1 MARTLIESSGIRSSD
16 TIEEI
21 SQRIDEAKNSAGRL
35 SNLLNNFIYGN
46 TQQTKLE
53 TADGRDLHTFTS
65 ANISHREIGQN
76 VAARLK
82 QKTQEALSTKQQ
94 DEGRFAWMI
103 RHSVYW
109 LSKSSEDLEDWRS
122 EYGYALSYNTIP
134 ASDRAR
140 HMVARIFLDAIKA
153 AWLLGELGDLRVY
166 EEPSFEIRQV
176 ITCAKKKVLSLLRS
190 LYRDIFTVPNYNLIN
205 EIGDFGICTNDEK
218 IQKGCPH
225 SDSYSFLLSPVSEP
239 EVMHRLP
246 TSSTLPVELEAGSQ
260 VSLIDSESHDS
271 PSELRSTP
279 STSLE
284 RSPFHSNAR
293 FIETANISTLADGLH
308 ITQLEHQSTDHE
320 GVEHISA
327 GLRENELSNAETR
340 TPKAMWTGFQYNF
353 SSKESSPPYNTTFI
367 RTCVRI
373 FKLDSHAS
381 SFLHLMTFRE
391 SLPLSRSE
399 VQPSSTVLVPVYA
412 FSVDRPESSELYL
425 SDSGLQPSLRYTFL
439 CKDSNGDHWP
449 WELYGF
455 QGALMGAYFEGD
467 YSAASV
473 SLHRCGSQVMESERF
488 PRMQVWTDFP
498 SPHQSAVSDLSSRT
512 SQSTTSASSSSTQSS
527 ISSRD
532 FSALTSHLTQ
542 NVNDTKLFIFSR
554 NFIYVLFGTFSLP
567 KSPLSQ
573 VI

>member
-1 MARTLIESSGIRSSD
+1 
-16 TIEEI
+16 
-21 SQRIDEAKNSAGRL
+21 
-35 SNLLNNFIYGN
+35 
-46 TQQTKLE
+46 
-53 TADGRDLHTFTS
+53 
-65 ANISHREIGQN
+65 
-76 VAARLK
+76 
-82 QKTQEALSTKQQ
+82 
-94 DEGRFAWMI
+94 MI

-176 ITCAKKKVLSLLRS
+176 ITCAKKKKVLSLLRS

-218 IQKGCPH
+218 TQKGCPH

-260 VSLIDSESHDS
+260 VSLIDSESHDT

-308 ITQLEHQSTDHE
+308 ITQLEHQSTDHK

-455 QGALMGAYFEGD
+455 QGALMGAYFDSHQLRLVPHVMASSGMFCPLHESLDELAMDRLAMIDGMEGF
-467 YSAASV
+467 
-473 SLHRCGSQVMESERF
+473 LFRIGRWSEAYE
-488 PRMQVWTDFP
+488 MQVFHLRKPEKLLGKEHP
-498 SPHQSAVSDLSSRT
+498 STLGSMHNM
-512 SQSTTSASSSSTQSS
+512 
-527 ISSRD
+527 
-532 FSALTSHLTQ
+532 AL
-542 NVNDTKLFIFSR
+542 
-554 NFIYVLFGTFSLP
+554 VLNRQGKYETALLGWMFRILRVKQLWILRES
-567 KSPLSQ
+567 
-573 VI
+573 